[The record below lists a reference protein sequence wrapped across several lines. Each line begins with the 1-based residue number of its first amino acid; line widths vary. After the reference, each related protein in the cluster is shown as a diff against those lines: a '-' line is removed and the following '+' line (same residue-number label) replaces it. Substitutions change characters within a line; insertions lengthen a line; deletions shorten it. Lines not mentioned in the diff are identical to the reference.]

1 MGRQIGASPDTVNLQ
16 GTVNTITS
24 QSGSVPITPSITYP
38 TSNLVIPS
46 FSPTFTGTPF
56 FTYVGATHS
65 GSNWQIASDSSFTNI
80 LSDVATAS
88 ALTSWPV
95 ANNYSI
101 PRVVQ
106 TLFVRV
112 RYVSNAGQMSAFSQ
126 GMMFRTDCSV
136 ATTLSFSGASNF
148 NLNIVYSG
156 TGTASSFNV
165 KISTN
170 SNMSSP
176 VYTGSSSASSN
187 IANISIPYTTL
198 PGLVTGTVYY
208 VEVTPAGADAI
219 PKVTV
224 NTLNN
229 PASSVSGTVT
239 QPVVEL
245 TSTTVTNSVVT
256 ATGPGTVTSMNVQ
269 YATST
274 SFSTIT
280 YTATSSGGTFAATNL
295 PGLVA
300 RSTTYFARGVLVV
313 GNDRVQLGATTPRV
327 GALQALL
334 SATPSTAGTT
344 AAGYTGAITVY
355 TIGGGGGGGGSAYG
369 AAGGGGSGFIGTG
382 SYTITTAGTA
392 FTYTTGAGGN
402 AGSWVNDGG
411 TGGTTTF
418 ALSGQSVLSS
428 LGGGG
433 GRTQSVGGA
442 GGIGGANGAAGGVA
456 SGATGARGGGNTGL
470 FALGGLNGY
479 GQQSPAGSGGSN
491 YGAGGGGAQRDTS
504 GSSSDFAG
512 GGAGGLIF
520 TPGISGGS
528 GQYGNVTDGGAGA
541 RGACAIVYV
550 EW

>member
-1 MGRQIGASPDTVNLQ
+1 MGRQIGASPDTINVQ

-24 QSGSVPITPSITYP
+24 QSGSIPTTPSITYP
-38 TSNLVIPS
+38 TSNLLIPS
-46 FSPTFTGTPF
+46 FASTFTGTPF

-65 GSNWQIASDSSFTNI
+65 GSNWQIASDSSFNNI
-80 LSDVATAS
+80 LFDFATAS
-88 ALTSWPV
+88 SLTSWPV
-95 ANNYSI
+95 ANNYAI

-112 RYVSNAGQMSAFSQ
+112 KYVSNGGQVSAFSQ

-156 TGTASSFNV
+156 TGTATSFNV
-165 KISTN
+165 RISTN

-176 VYTGSSSASSN
+176 VYTGSIGASSN
-187 IANISIPYTTL
+187 TANLSIPYTTL

-219 PKVTV
+219 PKVIV

-229 PASSVSGTVT
+229 PASTVSGTVT

-256 ATGPGTVTSMNVQ
+256 ATGPGTLPAINVQ

-280 YTATSSGGTFAATNL
+280 YTTTSSGGTFASSNL

-300 RSTTYFARGVLVV
+300 RTTTYFARGVLVV
-313 GNDRVQLGATTPRV
+313 GSDRVQIGATTPRV
-327 GALQALL
+327 GALQTLT

-382 SYTITTAGTA
+382 AYTLTTAATS
-392 FTYTTGAGGN
+392 FTYTTGAAGI
-402 AGSWVNDGG
+402 AGSWVADGG

-418 ALSGQSVLSS
+418 TLSGQSALSS

-442 GGIGGANGAAGGVA
+442 GGVGGANGAAGGVA

-479 GQQSPAGSGGSN
+479 GQQTPAGAGGSN
-491 YGAGGGGAQRDTS
+491 YGAGGGGAQRDSS
-504 GSSSDFAG
+504 GSSTDFAG
-512 GGAGGLIF
+512 GGAGGLLLV
-520 TPGISGGS
+520 PGVNGGS
-528 GQYGNVTDGGAGA
+528 GQYGNVVDGGAGA
-541 RGACAIVYV
+541 RGACAITYV